1 MHAVA
6 SVEVSDTTGDARKMG
21 RWLHKK
27 FIELKPVSL
36 NDSFF

>member
-27 FIELKPVSL
+27 FNGIKTSKFE
-36 NDSFF
+36 